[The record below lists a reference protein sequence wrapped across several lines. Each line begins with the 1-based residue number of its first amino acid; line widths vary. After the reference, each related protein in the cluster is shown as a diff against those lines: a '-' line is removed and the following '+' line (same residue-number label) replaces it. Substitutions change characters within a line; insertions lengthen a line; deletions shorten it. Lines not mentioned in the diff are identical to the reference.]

1 MDEAI
6 FVPFFLFA
14 SIALVFWAGFKFSA
28 AKRTAAL
35 ETMRT
40 VVEKTGEAS
49 PELMEAIGN
58 EVIRKNEDLRK
69 GMLLLAI
76 TGAIVGMGVLVPR
89 EVSEFTLGLALFPG
103 LIGLVYVAFHFMNA
117 GATDS

>member
-1 MDEAI
+1 MDEGI

-35 ETMRT
+35 ETMRA
-40 VVEKTGEAS
+40 VVEKTGDAS
-49 PELMEAIGN
+49 PALMQAIGSQPMH
-58 EVIRKNEDLRK
+58 KNEDLRK

-89 EVSEFTLGLALFPG
+89 EVSEFTLGIALFPG
-103 LIGLVYVAFHFMNA
+103 LIGLVYVAFHFMDA
-117 GATDS
+117 GPNDS